1 MENIIIPQGDTIE
14 EIKAREQ
21 VIYHFYKQWKLDNP
35 TQRKYNL
42 SLKDYINI
50 RQISI
55 IETAEHAAKTYLS
68 TLAVLQ
74 LDAILTNAQKV
85 AVVRTKLHSRNQ
97 NQFEKMIVM
106 GYQCV
111 GIGTIKMT
119 VGIKRSNKE
128 KVQYCIT
135 HLGVDD
141 ILYSE
146 ISQTIGIKNK

>member
-1 MENIIIPQGDTIE
+1 MENITIPQGESIE
-14 EIKAREQ
+14 EIKTREQ
-21 VIYHFYKQWKLDNP
+21 VIYQFYKQWKLDNP

-55 IETAEHAAKTYLS
+55 VETAEHAAKTYLS

-74 LDAILTNAQKV
+74 LDAILTNAKKV
-85 AVVRTKLHSRNQ
+85 AVVRTKIRSQNQ

-135 HLGVDD
+135 HLDVNDL
-141 ILYSE
+141 LYNE
-146 ISQTIGIKNK
+146 IRHTIQAKK

>member
-1 MENIIIPQGDTIE
+1 MENIIIPQGNTNE
-14 EIKAREQ
+14 EVKAREQ
-21 VIYHFYKQWKLDNP
+21 VIYQFYKQWKLANP

-85 AVVRTKLHSRNQ
+85 AVVRTKIRSRNQ

-111 GIGTIKMT
+111 GIGAIKMI

-135 HLGVDD
+135 HLDVDD
-141 ILYSE
+141 LLYTDFCHA
-146 ISQTIGIKNK
+146 IQTKK

>member
-1 MENIIIPQGDTIE
+1 MENITIPQGESIE
-14 EIKAREQ
+14 EIKTREQ
-21 VIYHFYKQWKLDNP
+21 VIYQFYKQWKIDNP

-55 IETAEHAAKTYLS
+55 VETAEHAAKTYLS

-74 LDAILTNAQKV
+74 LDAILTNAKKV
-85 AVVRTKLHSRNQ
+85 AVVRTKIRSRNQ

-135 HLGVDD
+135 HLDVNDL
-141 ILYSE
+141 LYNE
-146 ISQTIGIKNK
+146 IRHTIQAKK

>member
-1 MENIIIPQGDTIE
+1 MENITIPQGESIE
-14 EIKAREQ
+14 EIKTREQ
-21 VIYHFYKQWKLDNP
+21 VIYQFYKQWKIDNP

-55 IETAEHAAKTYLS
+55 VETAEHAAKTYLS

-74 LDAILTNAQKV
+74 LDAILTNAKKV
-85 AVVRTKLHSRNQ
+85 AVVRTKIRSQNQ

-135 HLGVDD
+135 HLDVNDL
-141 ILYSE
+141 LYNE
-146 ISQTIGIKNK
+146 IRHTIQAKK

>member
-14 EIKAREQ
+14 ETKTREQ
-21 VIYHFYKQWKLDNP
+21 VIYQFYKQWKIDNP
-35 TQRKYNL
+35 TQRKFNL

-55 IETAEHAAKTYLS
+55 IETVEHAAKRYLS

-74 LDAILTNAQKV
+74 LDAILTNAKKV
-85 AVVRTKLHSRNQ
+85 SVVRTKPRAKNQ

-111 GIGTIKMT
+111 GIGTIKMM

-141 ILYSE
+141 VMYDE
-146 ISQTIGIKNK
+146 ISKTIE